1 MFKKCQTNCQAD
13 KYLWIRKDTFYFMFE
28 LPKQNNKR
36 RYFCKSL
43 HTKNYYEA
51 TERAKLMVKTFNSN
65 NLEIKTYIYT
75 AQILLNKMIF
85 EDYDE
90 EIESGGQVLLQ
101 KKKRISPQTDPE
113 ILNQFFTVIHK
124 LKNIEFKNFS
134 PEDLAQLQQLLQ
146 QEREITLENVE
157 SLLKPFKEA
166 LLNKGTPNS
175 DHTIEEIME
184 AMLKTADN
192 SKIVENKKR
201 KLITGLITEVG
212 LKITDKYLKFYNE
225 KIIQQI
231 SENIKSKKVKEGV
244 KRTYAR
250 EIKNLIMY
258 AHKLNPDVYKTN
270 LIETITNFKKTS
282 MEDTNPHWPYS
293 DNELKQIFN
302 PKNDYFKKNPDIFWT
317 TLIGLFV
324 GARSNAAFTLQY
336 ADIINVDNIDC
347 IKFQATHP
355 LKQLKNN
362 ATRRTVPIPQQ
373 LLDLGFVKWVQ
384 NQKKKSKAK
393 DTDFIFPKCQ
403 TKTGQYNNKYTTRG
417 LIKYITDIGIT
428 KNNPHKLD
436 FHSLRKNANLCLE
449 SKGVPET
456 FINDIIGWSGKNTRQ
471 QYYSNHNLQKI
482 KEQSDK
488 LRYDFL
494 QSEFDYWKK
503 VMSKK

>member
-1 MFKKCQTNCQAD
+1 MFKKCKTNCQSD
-13 KYLWIRKDTFYFMFE
+13 KYLWIRNNTFYFMFE

-51 TERAKLMVKTFNSN
+51 KERAKIMVKTFNSN
-65 NLEIKTYIYT
+65 TIEVKTYIYT
-75 AQILLNKMIF
+75 AQVLLNKMIF

-90 EIESGGQVLLQ
+90 EVESGGQVFLQ

-113 ILNQFFTVIHK
+113 ILNQFFTIIHK
-124 LKNIEFKNFS
+124 LKTTEFKNLS
-134 PEDLAQLQQLLQ
+134 SEDLAQIQQLLQ
-146 QEREITLENVE
+146 QEREITLGNVE
-157 SLLKPFKEA
+157 SLLKPLKEA
-166 LLNKGTPNS
+166 LFNKGTPNS
-175 DHTIEEIME
+175 DHTIEQIME
-184 AMLKTADN
+184 SMFKTAN
-192 SKIVENKKR
+192 ISKIVENKKR

-225 KIIQQI
+225 NIIQQI
-231 SENIKSKKVKEGV
+231 SENIKSKKVKDGV

-270 LIETITNFKKTS
+270 LIETITKFNKTS
-282 MEDTNPHWPYS
+282 KEDSNPHWPYT

-302 PKNDYFKKNPDIFWT
+302 INNTYFKENPDVFWT

-324 GARSNAAFTLQY
+324 SARCNAAITLQY
-336 ADIINVDNIDC
+336 SDIVKIDNIDC
-347 IKFQATHP
+347 IKFQKTHP

-362 ATRRTVPIPQQ
+362 ATKRTVPIPQQ
-373 LLDLGFVKWVQ
+373 LLDLGFVDWVQ
-384 NQKKKSKAK
+384 NQKKILKAK
-393 DTDFIFPKCQ
+393 DDDFIFPKCQ
-403 TKTGQYNNKYTTRG
+403 TKNGQYNNKYTTRG
-417 LIKYITDIGIT
+417 FIKYITDIGIT

-436 FHSLRKNANLCLE
+436 FHSLRKNANLQLE

-456 FINDIIGWSGKNTRQ
+456 FINDIIGWSGDNTRQ
-471 QYYSNHNLQKI
+471 KHYSNHELKQI
-482 KEQSDK
+482 KENSDK

-494 QSEFDYWKK
+494 QTEFDYWKK
-503 VMSKK
+503 VMLKK